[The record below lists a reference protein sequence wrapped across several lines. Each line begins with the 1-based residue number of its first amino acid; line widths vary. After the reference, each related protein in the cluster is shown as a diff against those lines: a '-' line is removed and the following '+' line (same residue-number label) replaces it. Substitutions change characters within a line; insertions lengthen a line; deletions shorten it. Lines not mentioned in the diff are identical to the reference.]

1 MAAIS
6 GTPSISQTDYNT
18 RTGNTAAPGDS
29 LDAPPT
35 VLDRLTAERS
45 TGQTLLAQH
54 QCDSGEPSIDL
65 GQAGAA
71 ALGTQLPLP
80 ANRIT
85 GSGAVQAEIA
95 ANILEN
101 VADGRPAFRPELGQ
115 VGQVSWF
122 VTDGNPYTASADNAI
137 TLPVDIDLPPA
148 GTIVEFRESDLVEL
162 FENAL
167 PNARALAEQ
176 QFRGDRG
183 MASDAFLN
191 SSARNT
197 INRNAA
203 RIAERTMWE
212 AVGNQVASSRSGVG
226 QVFLD
231 GSQFSKQGDGVF
243 TLTNRASNVRIQ
255 GGPAALLDI
264 IRTRGVRAEP
274 QVVEAAEQLVRQGQ
288 ITGRLEGVFRVG
300 GRVLIVAG
308 VAADA
313 YNIYT
318 ADDRVRETVKTVG
331 GWAGAAG
338 GVALYNAATG
348 PTNVAGPWA
357 WAANAVGNVVSGGV
371 GYWAGSEIVEI
382 VYDLAVDGEPTH
394 IPAAP

>member
-1 MAAIS
+1 MATLS
-6 GTPSISQTDYNT
+6 GASSISQADYHS
-18 RTGNTAAPGDS
+18 RTKTTTEPDKS
-29 LDAPPT
+29 LSESPT
-35 VLDRLTAERS
+35 VLDRLIAEH
-45 TGQTLLAQH
+45 TTDQTLLAQH
-54 QCDSGEPSIDL
+54 HGDSGEPSIDL

-71 ALGTQLPLP
+71 ALGTQLPFP

-101 VADGRPAFRPELGQ
+101 VADGRPAFRPELGE

-122 VTDGNPYTASADNAI
+122 VTDGNPYTASAENAI

-148 GTIVEFRESDLVEL
+148 GSIVEFREAELLEL

-167 PNARALAEQ
+167 PDARALAEQ
-176 QFRGDRG
+176 QFRGERG
-183 MASDAFLN
+183 MASDDFLN
-191 SSARNT
+191 SSARST

-212 AVGNQVASSRSGVG
+212 SVGNQVANSRSGVG
-226 QVFLD
+226 QVFLED
-231 GSQFSKQGDGVF
+231 SLFSKQGDGIF
-243 TLTNRASNVRIQ
+243 TLTSRANNVRIQ

-264 IRTRGVRAEP
+264 IRTRGVRAEA
-274 QVVEAAEQLVRQGQ
+274 QVVEAAEQLARQGQ

-308 VAADA
+308 LAADA

-338 GVALYNAATG
+338 GVAIYNAATG

-357 WAANAVGNVVSGGV
+357 WAANAVGNVVSGGI

>member
-1 MAAIS
+1 MATLS
-6 GTPSISQTDYNT
+6 GASSISQADYHS
-18 RTGNTAAPGDS
+18 RTKTTTEPDKS
-29 LDAPPT
+29 LSESPT
-35 VLDRLTAERS
+35 VLDRLIAEH
-45 TGQTLLAQH
+45 TTDQTLLAQH
-54 QCDSGEPSIDL
+54 HGDSGEPSIDL

-71 ALGTQLPLP
+71 ALGTQLPFP

-101 VADGRPAFRPELGQ
+101 VADGRPAFRPELGE

-122 VTDGNPYTASADNAI
+122 VTDGNPYTASAQNAI

-148 GTIVEFRESDLVEL
+148 GSIVEFREAELLEL

-167 PNARALAEQ
+167 PDARALAEQ
-176 QFRGDRG
+176 QFRGERG
-183 MASDAFLN
+183 MASDDFLN
-191 SSARNT
+191 SSARST

-212 AVGNQVASSRSGVG
+212 SVGNQVANSRSGVG
-226 QVFLD
+226 QVFLED
-231 GSQFSKQGDGVF
+231 SLFSKQGDGIF
-243 TLTNRASNVRIQ
+243 TLTSRANNVRIQ

-264 IRTRGVRAEP
+264 IRTRGVRAEA
-274 QVVEAAEQLVRQGQ
+274 QVVEAAEQLARQGQ

-308 VAADA
+308 LAADA

-338 GVALYNAATG
+338 GVAIYNAATG

-357 WAANAVGNVVSGGV
+357 WAANAVGNVVSGGI